1 MIRAERVNQ
10 PPSEFVEILILPNSA
25 LDRVYGSFITILAK
39 KISRRG
45 LVNTFGTF
53 EESGNDGFSTKKN
66 FFSELLWDGSTKS
79 NRPITMPLG
88 RFRLQIQR
96 RIR

>member
-39 KISRRG
+39 KILVGVLLTRSARLKNLEMMDFQRKKTFFLNFCGTVRR
-45 LVNTFGTF
+45 
-53 EESGNDGFSTKKN
+53 
-66 FFSELLWDGSTKS
+66 
-79 NRPITMPLG
+79 
-88 RFRLQIQR
+88 R
-96 RIR
+96 RTVP